1 MEEYNILYLDKYNGV
16 YLIGNHLMNGLKY
29 VIYDNIT
36 EEILSDYLDKYGQP
50 KYIYENNSV
59 RLFTAEEKA
68 KYYPEPEASQLDRIE
83 EEVNNIKISLE
94 EYNTYKEAYNI
105 LTGVTADN

>member
-1 MEEYNILYLDKYNGV
+1 MEEYNVLYLDKYNGV
-16 YLIGNHLMNGLKY
+16 YLIGNHVMDLKHVVY
-29 VIYDNIT
+29 NDVTKELLN
-36 EEILSDYLDKYGQP
+36 DYLDKYGQP

-68 KYYPEPEASQLDRIE
+68 RYYPEPEASQLDRIE
-83 EEVNNIKISLE
+83 EEVNSIKISLE